1 MKKILFFAAV
11 MGVAFTSCMNEEFI
25 GESPTTSQE
34 TPGAISFNLSVPAVT
49 RADKT
54 GASAATDLNGNFVVY
69 AEKNGKAYISQ
80 IDEYSVS
87 TYAMNKLNKSSTKA
101 ALKTLLVDMLNY
113 GAAAQT
119 YFNYNT
125 GHLVNSS
132 LTAAQKKLGTSA
144 SSLNITSD
152 ASETKISS
160 PKAQFSGKN
169 LLLGNNVAIVYYMT
183 FDSSVNKN
191 NVTLKL
197 TYTTVKGETITKT
210 VPFKDFINGDYA
222 NEYRF
227 DFTEVQAKDSC
238 QPVTAVLYEGSK
250 QISNKI
256 TYSVQTY
263 AYNKLKKSTTS
274 AELKAIIN
282 ALMVYCKSAK
292 NYFSA

>member
-1 MKKILFFAAV
+1 MGSKIY
-11 MGVAFTSCMNEEFI
+11 
-25 GESPTTSQE
+25 
-34 TPGAISFNLSVPAVT
+34 
-49 RADKT
+49 
-54 GASAATDLNGNFVVY
+54 ATVY

-191 NVTLKL
+191 NVKLEL
-197 TYTTVKGETITKT
+197 TYTTVKGEAVKKT
-210 VPFKDFINGDYA
+210 VPFSQMKASGYAAGEYEYDFLDI
-222 NEYRF
+222 R
-227 DFTEVQAKDSC
+227 AKDSC
-238 QPVTAVLYEGSK
+238 QPVTARILLNGK
-250 QISNKI
+250 QISSKI

-263 AYNKLKKSTTS
+263 AYNKLNKSTTS
-274 AELKAIIN
+274 AELKTIIN
-282 ALMVYCKSAK
+282 ALMVYCKSAE